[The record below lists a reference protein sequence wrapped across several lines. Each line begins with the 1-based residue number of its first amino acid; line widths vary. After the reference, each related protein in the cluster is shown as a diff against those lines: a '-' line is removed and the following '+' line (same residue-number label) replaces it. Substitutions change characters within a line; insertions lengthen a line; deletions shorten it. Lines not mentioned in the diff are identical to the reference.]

1 MTMYIHTVCI
11 SPVFFLI
18 TKSRNTFDS
27 PGYCKVQS
35 LAMAR
40 TSAPDKFSA
49 PVVHYPETE
58 SNKNKQI
65 RQRSVPVIVCEK
77 FKQFHGISNLPWKN
91 CLNVSISSQSMRPCA
106 CYFLRNRYFC
116 TSDLSVIAIQLE

>member
-11 SPVFFLI
+11 SPVFFQI

-91 CLNVSISSQSMRPCA
+91 WFKCFHFLTKHAPLCLLFFKEPL
-106 CYFLRNRYFC
+106 FLH
-116 TSDLSVIAIQLE
+116 I